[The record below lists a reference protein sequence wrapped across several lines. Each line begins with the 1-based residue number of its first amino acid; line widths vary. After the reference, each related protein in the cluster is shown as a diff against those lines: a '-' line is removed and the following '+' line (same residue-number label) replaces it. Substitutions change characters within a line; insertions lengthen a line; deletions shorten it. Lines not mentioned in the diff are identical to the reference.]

1 MKALVFH
8 EPGRMEIEDIDRAVP
23 SRGEV
28 RIRVTYAGVCG
39 TDRRIFAGTKSVR
52 GPRVIGHEFA
62 GIIDEVG
69 AGVDDWMVGDRVAVY
84 PIIACGT
91 CHACL
96 EGRRN
101 ICVRR
106 RTFGYEIDGGFAE
119 DVIIVPE
126 AVAGGNMVQIP
137 DGVDDVAAAAAEPVA
152 AALQG
157 ALRAGIKPDD
167 SVLILGAGPIGSAHV
182 ELSRLMGATKIVV
195 SEPDARRR
203 EAVLRRGATHVVDP
217 AAGRLAEQ
225 VREALQGEGPRVA
238 LIDVGAPG
246 LVAEAIGAVRKGG
259 RVVIFAGMPT
269 GTTTEVDPNAI
280 HYGEIDLVGSS
291 GSTPE
296 LLALT
301 FAWAAEGRLDL
312 RSLVSTVLPLEQ
324 WPSAFDGAAEIGGL
338 KTVFELG
345 AAVPAT

>member
-8 EPGRMEIEDIDRAVP
+8 EPGRMQVEELGRAVP

-28 RIRVTYAGVCG
+28 RVRVAYAGVCG

-62 GIIDEVG
+62 GVIDEIGEGVG
-69 AGVDDWMVGDRVAVY
+69 GWTVGDRVAVY

-119 DVIIVPE
+119 QVIVVAE
-126 AVAGGNMVQIP
+126 AVEGGNLVRVP

-157 ALRAGIKPDD
+157 ALRAGIRSGD
-167 SVLILGAGPIGSAHV
+167 SVLILGAGPIGSAHI
-182 ELSRLMGATKIVV
+182 ELSRLIGAAAIVV
-195 SEPDARRR
+195 SEPDPQRR
-203 EAVLRRGATHVVDP
+203 EAALRRGATHIVDP
-217 AAGRLAEQ
+217 AIGPLAEQ
-225 VREALQGEGPRVA
+225 VREALGGESPRVA
-238 LIDVGAPG
+238 ILDVGAPE
-246 LVAEAIGAVRKGG
+246 LVAETVGAVRKGG

-269 GTTTEVDPNAI
+269 GTTVNLDPNAI
-280 HYGEIDLVGSS
+280 HYGEIDVVGSS
-291 GSTPE
+291 GSTPA
-296 LLALT
+296 LLAQAL
-301 FAWAAEGRLDL
+301 AWAAEGRLDL
-312 RSLVSTVLPLEQ
+312 RSLVSTVLTLEQ
-324 WPSAFDGAAEIGGL
+324 WPAAFDGAEIGGL
-338 KTVFELG
+338 KSVFALG
-345 AAVPAT
+345 SAVPAG